1 MFCIVEISV
10 RIPGVMESTRA
21 DDCGILAINGC
32 SLLCGRGSLEQGGFS
47 IIRHLMFVGP
57 PSRRKMEVSDEIMPE
72 VAKKENF

>member
-32 SLLCGRGSLEQGGFS
+32 SLLCGRGALEQGDFS
-47 IIRHLMFVGP
+47 IIRHLMFGGGAFKKKNGSVG
-57 PSRRKMEVSDEIMPE
+57 
-72 VAKKENF
+72 